1 LIFKQSYDILELLQR
16 KEEKSMETVNQRI
29 AWLIGEKYDGN
40 RSKFAREVGITP
52 AYAAQ
57 IYSGERIPSD
67 RTISDI
73 SRECSVNRVWLETGV
88 GEPFQPKDKR
98 EELKAIFADV
108 LSGRPSEKNA
118 FIEAVAQLPDDVFPV
133 MVKSWIASAEEMK
146 RKLKT
151 E

>member
-1 LIFKQSYDILELLQR
+1 M
-16 KEEKSMETVNQRI
+16 KERI
-29 AWLIGEKYDGN
+29 AEVRKAAGLSQAEMADRLGLSRNFISLMENGN
-40 RSKFAREVGITP
+40 
-52 AYAAQ
+52 
-57 IYSGERIPSD
+57 RIPSD
-67 RTISDI
+67 RTIADI
-73 SRECSVNRVWLETGV
+73 CREFSVNRVWLETGV
-88 GEPFQPKDKR
+88 GDPFQPKDKR

-133 MVKSWIASAEEMK
+133 LVKSWIASAEEMK

>member
-1 LIFKQSYDILELLQR
+1 M
-16 KEEKSMETVNQRI
+16 KERI
-29 AWLIGEKYDGN
+29 AEVRKSAGLSQAEMADRLGLSRNFISLMENGN
-40 RSKFAREVGITP
+40 
-52 AYAAQ
+52 
-57 IYSGERIPSD
+57 RIPSD
-67 RTISDI
+67 RTIADI
-73 SRECSVNRVWLETGV
+73 CREFSVNRVWLETGV
-88 GEPFQPKDKR
+88 GDPFQPKDKR

-133 MVKSWIASAEEMK
+133 LVKSWIAAAEEMK